1 MPLSSMTGF
10 TRVAGQHDS
19 VGWIWEIKSVNG
31 KGLDLRVRLP
41 YGYEALEAIVRDVA
55 GKILKRGSVSVSLTV
70 NRAGAE
76 SAYRVNRELLERL
89 LALSGELKDE
99 KRLSNEPA
107 RLDTLLTVR
116 GVVEASEGDDDPKE
130 AEERQKSMAVS
141 LREALEALLGVRQAE
156 GARLEA
162 ILRERLNELDG
173 LCNDADSAASLRT
186 EAIRERLAQ
195 QVQDLL
201 DMSPALSEERL
212 AQEVAV
218 LAVKADIREELD
230 RLKSHIEGA
239 RGLLD
244 EGVAVGRKLD
254 FLCQEFNREA
264 NTLCSKSGDIELTRI
279 GLAMKAAVDQ
289 FREQALNVE

>member
-1 MPLSSMTGF
+1 MTGF
-10 TRVAGQHDS
+10 TRAAGEHES
-19 VGWIWEIKSVNG
+19 VGWIWEIRSVNG

-41 YGYEALEAIVRDVA
+41 SGYEALEAVVRDQA
-55 GKILKRGSVSVSLTV
+55 AKILKRGSVSISLNVS
-70 NRAGAE
+70 RAGAE
-76 SAYRVNRELLERL
+76 AAYRVNRELLDNL
-89 LALSGELKDE
+89 LALSAELSDD
-99 KRLSNEPA
+99 KRLSNEPP
-107 RLDTLLTVR
+107 RLDALLTVR
-116 GVVEASEGDDDPKE
+116 GVVEAAEAEDDPKAAE
-130 AEERQKSMAVS
+130 ARQKAMAAS
-141 LREALEALLGVRQAE
+141 LREALEALVGVRQAE

-162 ILRERLNELDG
+162 ILRERLDELDG
-173 LCNDADSAASLRT
+173 LCNDAEGAASLRT

-195 QVQDLL
+195 QVQELL
-201 DMSPALSEERL
+201 DMSPALSEDRL
-212 AQEVAV
+212 AQEAAV

-244 EGVAVGRKLD
+244 EGIAIGRKLD

>member
-10 TRVAGQHDS
+10 TRVTGQHDS
-19 VGWIWEIKSVNG
+19 VGWIWEIRSVNG
-31 KGLDLRVRLP
+31 KGLDVRVRLP
-41 YGYEALEAIVRDVA
+41 YGYEALEAIVRDIA

-70 NRAGAE
+70 NRASAE
-76 SAYRVNRELLERL
+76 SAYRVNRDLLERL
-89 LALSGELKDE
+89 LALSGEMKDE

-130 AEERQKSMAVS
+130 AEKRQKSMAVS

-173 LCNDADSAASLRT
+173 LCNEAEGAASLRT
-186 EAIRERLAQ
+186 ETIRDRLAQ

-212 AQEVAV
+212 AQEAAV

>member
-1 MPLSSMTGF
+1 MTGF

-19 VGWIWEIKSVNG
+19 VGWIWEIRSVNG

-41 YGYEALEAIVRDVA
+41 NGYEALEAIVRDVA
-55 GKILKRGSVSVSLTV
+55 GKVLKRGSVSVSLTV

-89 LALSGELKDE
+89 LALSAEVKDE
-99 KRLSNEPA
+99 KRLSNEPP

-116 GVVEASEGDDDPKE
+116 GVVEASEGEDDPKE
-130 AEERQKSMAVS
+130 AEKRQKSMAVS

-162 ILRERLNELDG
+162 VLRERLDELEE
-173 LCNDADSAASLRT
+173 LCNEAEGAAALRT
-186 EAIRERLAQ
+186 EAIRGRLAE

-212 AQEVAV
+212 AQEAAV
-218 LAVKADIREELD
+218 LAIKADIREELD

-244 EGVAVGRKLD
+244 EAVAVGRKLD

-264 NTLCSKSGDIELTRI
+264 NTLCSKSGDIDLTRI

>member
-10 TRVAGQHDS
+10 TRVAGQHDTT
-19 VGWIWEIKSVNG
+19 GWTWEIRSVNG
-31 KGLDLRVRLP
+31 KGLDVRVRLP

-55 GKILKRGSVSVSLTV
+55 GKTLKRGSVSVSLTV
-70 NRAGAE
+70 NRTSAE
-76 SAYRVNRELLERL
+76 SAYRVNRELLESL
-89 LALSGELKDE
+89 LALSDELKNE
-99 KRLSNEPA
+99 KRLSNEPP
-107 RLDTLLTVR
+107 RLDTLLTIR
-116 GVVEASEGDDDPKE
+116 GAVEASEGEDDPEE
-130 AEERQKSMAVS
+130 AEERQKLMATS

-156 GARLEA
+156 GARLEV
-162 ILRERLNELDG
+162 ILRDRLSELDG
-173 LCNDADSAASLRT
+173 LCNEADGAASLRT
-186 EAIRERLAQ
+186 EAIRDKLAQ

-218 LAVKADIREELD
+218 LAVKGDIREELD

-289 FREQALNVE
+289 FREQALNIE

>member
-1 MPLSSMTGF
+1 MTGF
-10 TRVAGQHDS
+10 TRVAGQHDTT
-19 VGWIWEIKSVNG
+19 GWTWEIRSVNG
-31 KGLDLRVRLP
+31 KGLDVRVRLP

-70 NRAGAE
+70 NRTSAE
-76 SAYRVNRELLERL
+76 SAYRVNRELLESL
-89 LALSGELKDE
+89 LALSDELKDE
-99 KRLSNEPA
+99 KRLSNEPP
-107 RLDTLLTVR
+107 RLDTLLTIR
-116 GVVEASEGDDDPKE
+116 GAVEASEGEDDPEE
-130 AEERQKSMAVS
+130 AEERQKLMATS

-156 GARLEA
+156 GARLEV
-162 ILRERLNELDG
+162 ILRDRLSELDG
-173 LCNDADSAASLRT
+173 LCNEADGAASLRT
-186 EAIRERLAQ
+186 EAIRDKLAQ

-218 LAVKADIREELD
+218 LAVKGDIREELD

-289 FREQALNVE
+289 FREQALNIE

>member
-1 MPLSSMTGF
+1 MTGF

-19 VGWIWEIKSVNG
+19 IGWIWEIRSVNG

-70 NRAGAE
+70 NRAGAD
-76 SAYRVNRELLERL
+76 SAYRVNRDLLESL
-89 LALSGELKDE
+89 LALSAELKDE
-99 KRLSNEPA
+99 KRLSNEPP

-116 GVVEASEGDDDPKE
+116 GVVEASEGEDDPLV
-130 AEERQKSMAVS
+130 AEVRQKSMALS

-156 GARLEA
+156 GARLET
-162 ILRERLNELDG
+162 ILRERLNEMDG
-173 LCNDADSAASLRT
+173 LCNEAEGAASLRT
-186 EAIRERLAQ
+186 AAVREKLAQ

-201 DMSPALSEERL
+201 DMSPVLSEERL
-212 AQEVAV
+212 AQEAAM

-230 RLKSHIEGA
+230 RLKSHIVAA

-244 EGVAVGRKLD
+244 EGVAVGRKID

-264 NTLCSKSGDIELTRI
+264 NTLCSKAGDIDLTRV
-279 GLAMKAAVDQ
+279 GLAMKAAIDQ

>member
-1 MPLSSMTGF
+1 MTGF
-10 TRVAGQHDS
+10 TRVAGQHDTT
-19 VGWIWEIKSVNG
+19 GWTWEIRSVNG
-31 KGLDLRVRLP
+31 KGLDVRVRLP

-55 GKILKRGSVSVSLTV
+55 GKTLKRGSVSVSLTV
-70 NRAGAE
+70 NRTSAE
-76 SAYRVNRELLERL
+76 SAYRVNRELLESL
-89 LALSGELKDE
+89 LALSDELKNE
-99 KRLSNEPA
+99 KRLSNEPP
-107 RLDTLLTVR
+107 RLDTLLTIR
-116 GVVEASEGDDDPKE
+116 GAVEASEGEDDPEE
-130 AEERQKSMAVS
+130 AEERQKLMATS

-156 GARLEA
+156 GARLEV
-162 ILRERLNELDG
+162 ILRDRLSELDG
-173 LCNDADSAASLRT
+173 LCNEADGAASLRT
-186 EAIRERLAQ
+186 EAIRDKLAQ

-218 LAVKADIREELD
+218 LAVKGDIREELD

-289 FREQALNVE
+289 FREQALNIE

>member
-1 MPLSSMTGF
+1 MTGF
-10 TRVAGQHDS
+10 TRVTGQHDS
-19 VGWIWEIKSVNG
+19 VGWIWEIRSVNG
-31 KGLDLRVRLP
+31 KGLDVRVRLP
-41 YGYEALEAIVRDVA
+41 YGYEALEAIVRDIA

-70 NRAGAE
+70 NRASAE
-76 SAYRVNRELLERL
+76 SAYRVNRDLLERL
-89 LALSGELKDE
+89 LALSGEMKDE

-130 AEERQKSMAVS
+130 AEERHKSMAVS

-173 LCNDADSAASLRT
+173 LCNEAEGAASLRT
-186 EAIRERLAQ
+186 ETIRDRLAQ

-212 AQEVAV
+212 AQEAAV

-244 EGVAVGRKLD
+244 EGVAIGRKLD

>member
-1 MPLSSMTGF
+1 MTGF
-10 TRVAGQHDS
+10 TRVAGQHDTT
-19 VGWIWEIKSVNG
+19 GWIWEIRSVNG
-31 KGLDLRVRLP
+31 KGLDVRVRLP

-55 GKILKRGSVSVSLTV
+55 GKTLKRGSVSVSLTV
-70 NRAGAE
+70 NRASAE
-76 SAYRVNRELLERL
+76 SAYRVNRELLESL
-89 LALSGELKDE
+89 LALSDELKDE
-99 KRLSNEPA
+99 KRLSNEPP

-116 GVVEASEGDDDPKE
+116 GAVEASEGEDDPKE
-130 AEERQKSMAVS
+130 AEERQKLMATS

-156 GARLEA
+156 GARLEV
-162 ILRERLNELDG
+162 ILRDRLSELDG
-173 LCNDADSAASLRT
+173 LCNEADGAASLRT
-186 EAIRERLAQ
+186 EAIRDKLAQ

-201 DMSPALSEERL
+201 DMGPALSEERL

-218 LAVKADIREELD
+218 LAVKGDIREELD

-289 FREQALNVE
+289 FREQALNIE

>member
-10 TRVAGQHDS
+10 TRVVGQHDTT
-19 VGWIWEIKSVNG
+19 GWIWEIRSVNG
-31 KGLDLRVRLP
+31 KGLDVRVRLP

-70 NRAGAE
+70 NRTSAE
-76 SAYRVNRELLERL
+76 SAYRVNRELLESL
-89 LALSGELKDE
+89 LALSDELKDE
-99 KRLSNEPA
+99 KRLSNEPP

-116 GVVEASEGDDDPKE
+116 GAVEASEGEDDPKE
-130 AEERQKSMAVS
+130 AEERQKLMATS

-156 GARLEA
+156 GARLEV
-162 ILRERLNELDG
+162 ILRDRLSELDG
-173 LCNDADSAASLRT
+173 LCNEADGAASLRT
-186 EAIRERLAQ
+186 EAIRDKLAQ

-218 LAVKADIREELD
+218 LAVKGDIREELD

-289 FREQALNVE
+289 FREQALNIE

>member
-1 MPLSSMTGF
+1 MTGF
-10 TRVAGQHDS
+10 TRVAGQHDTT
-19 VGWIWEIKSVNG
+19 GWIWEIRSVNG
-31 KGLDLRVRLP
+31 KGLDVRVRLP

-70 NRAGAE
+70 NRTSAE
-76 SAYRVNRELLERL
+76 SAYRVNRELLESL
-89 LALSGELKDE
+89 LALSDELKDE
-99 KRLSNEPA
+99 KRLSNEPP

-116 GVVEASEGDDDPKE
+116 GAVEASEGEDDPKE
-130 AEERQKSMAVS
+130 AEERQKLMATS

-156 GARLEA
+156 GARLEV
-162 ILRERLNELDG
+162 ILRDRLSELDG
-173 LCNDADSAASLRT
+173 LCNEADGAASLRT
-186 EAIRERLAQ
+186 EAIRDKLAQ

-218 LAVKADIREELD
+218 LAVKGDIREELD

-264 NTLCSKSGDIELTRI
+264 NTLCSKSGDIELTRV

-289 FREQALNVE
+289 FREQALNIE

>member
-1 MPLSSMTGF
+1 MSLSSMTGF

-19 VGWIWEIKSVNG
+19 VGWIWEIRSVNG

-41 YGYEALEAIVRDVA
+41 NGYEALEAIVRDVA
-55 GKILKRGSVSVSLTV
+55 GKVLKRGSVSVSLTV

-89 LALSGELKDE
+89 LALSAEVKDE
-99 KRLSNEPA
+99 KRLSNEPP

-116 GVVEASEGDDDPKE
+116 GVVEASEGEDDPKE
-130 AEERQKSMAVS
+130 AEKRQKSMAVS

-162 ILRERLNELDG
+162 VLRERLDELEE
-173 LCNDADSAASLRT
+173 LCNEAEGAAALRT
-186 EAIRERLAQ
+186 EAIRGRLAE

-212 AQEVAV
+212 AQEAAV
-218 LAVKADIREELD
+218 LAIKADIREELD

-244 EGVAVGRKLD
+244 EAVAVGRKLD

-264 NTLCSKSGDIELTRI
+264 NTLCSKSGDIDLTRI

>member
-1 MPLSSMTGF
+1 MTGF
-10 TRVAGQHDS
+10 TRVAGQHDTT
-19 VGWIWEIKSVNG
+19 GWTWEIRSVNG
-31 KGLDLRVRLP
+31 KGLDVRVRLP
-41 YGYEALEAIVRDVA
+41 YGYEALEAVVRDVA
-55 GKILKRGSVSVSLTV
+55 GKTLKRGSVSVSLTV
-70 NRAGAE
+70 NRTSAE
-76 SAYRVNRELLERL
+76 SAYRVNRELLESL
-89 LALSGELKDE
+89 LALSDELKDE
-99 KRLSNEPA
+99 KRLSNEPP

-116 GVVEASEGDDDPKE
+116 GAVEASEGEDDPKE
-130 AEERQKSMAVS
+130 AEERQKLMATS

-156 GARLEA
+156 GARLEV
-162 ILRERLNELDG
+162 ILRDRLSELDG
-173 LCNDADSAASLRT
+173 LCNEADGAASLRT
-186 EAIRERLAQ
+186 EAIRDKLAQ

-218 LAVKADIREELD
+218 LAVKGDIREELD

-289 FREQALNVE
+289 FREQALNIE